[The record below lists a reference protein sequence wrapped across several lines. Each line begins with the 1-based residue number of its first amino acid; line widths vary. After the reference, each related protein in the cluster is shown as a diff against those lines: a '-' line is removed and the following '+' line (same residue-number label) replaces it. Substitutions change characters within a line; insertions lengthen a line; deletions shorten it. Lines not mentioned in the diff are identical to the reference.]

1 MTCQTWTCVFL
12 PGVTEYIHE
21 MRDIL
26 YDLQARVQ
34 KAKLNMDRIT
44 QLMEVAFAGA
54 LRVPSREV
62 SCGIY
67 PSQQSGAALSSSPC
81 RSAQP
86 LPCLKGRTTRTPRSW
101 TWTGKQTP

>member
-62 SCGIY
+62 SCGDLPF
-67 PSQQSGAALSSSPC
+67 PSRAEQPSRLLPAGVLS
-81 RSAQP
+81 RS
-86 LPCLKGRTTRTPRSW
+86 LV
-101 TWTGKQTP
+101 